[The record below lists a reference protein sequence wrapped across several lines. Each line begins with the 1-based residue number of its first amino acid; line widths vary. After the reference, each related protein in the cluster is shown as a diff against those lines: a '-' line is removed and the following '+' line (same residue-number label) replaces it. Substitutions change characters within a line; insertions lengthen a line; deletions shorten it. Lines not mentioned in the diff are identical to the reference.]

1 MVKEVVGLTVVDAEQ
16 INPRVLAWARETAGL
31 SVAEAAEK
39 LGLKDTAKTS
49 AIEKLQALEDGSR
62 DPAQGTLQKAAS
74 LYRRPLVAFY
84 LAEPPA
90 KGDRGEDFRTAKSV
104 SARENATLDALLR
117 DVKARQQ
124 MVRDVLE
131 DTEEA
136 ELRPFVGAVGI
147 SSGSKRVAGA
157 IREVLGVSVD
167 QQRRSRDNGVL
178 FTLLRSAAE
187 RAGVYV
193 LLLGDIGSH
202 HSDIGE
208 EVFRGFALADEV
220 APFVVINDNDA
231 GAARSF
237 TLLHE
242 LAHIWIGASG
252 VSGPLRDVPKNVIE
266 RFCNDVASE
275 FLIPSDAIPDH
286 SSLLRASI
294 RDVAGVI
301 QGLAS
306 AWKVSEPA
314 VAYRFAQK
322 GWISEAVTSSLFAMY
337 AERWR
342 QQRQRERENRQP
354 DEQGPT
360 FYIVRRHRLGARLL
374 GLVRRALQEE
384 VLTHTRAAKI
394 LGVGPASVSPLLN
407 DDRLPVR

>member
-1 MVKEVVGLTVVDAEQ
+1 VVDAEQ
-16 INPRVLAWARETAGL
+16 INPRILAWARETAGL

-39 LGLKDTAKTS
+39 LGLKDTAKAS

-84 LAEPPA
+84 LAEPPT
-90 KGDRGEDFRTAKSV
+90 KGERGEDFRATKSA

-136 ELRPFVGAVGI
+136 ASRPFVGSVGI
-147 SSGSKRVAGA
+147 KSGSKRVAAA

-167 QQRRSRDNGVL
+167 QQRRSKDNGAL
-178 FTLLRSAAE
+178 FTILRSEAE

-193 LLLGDIGSH
+193 LLLGDVGSH

-208 EVFRGFALADEV
+208 DVFRGFALADDV

-231 GAARSF
+231 SAARSF

-242 LAHIWIGASG
+242 LAHIWMGASG

-286 SSLLRASI
+286 SNLLRANI

-306 AWKVSEPA
+306 TWKVSEPA
-314 VAYRFAQK
+314 VAYRFAQN

-342 QQRQRERENRQP
+342 QQKQRDRETRQP

-360 FYIVRRHRLGARLL
+360 FYVVRRHRLGAGLL

-407 DDRLPVR
+407 EDRLPVR

>member
-1 MVKEVVGLTVVDAEQ
+1 VVDAEQ

-90 KGDRGEDFRTAKSV
+90 KGERGEDFRAAKSV

-136 ELRPFVGAVGI
+136 EPRPFVGAVGI
-147 SSGSKRVAGA
+147 RSGSNQVAAA

-167 QQRRSRDNGVL
+167 QQRRSKDNGAL

-193 LLLGDIGSH
+193 LLLGDVGSH

-208 EVFRGFALADEV
+208 DVFRGFALADDV

-252 VSGPLRDVPKNVIE
+252 VSGPLRDVPKNIIE

-286 SSLLRASI
+286 SSLLRANI

-342 QQRQRERENRQP
+342 QQKQRDRENRQP

>member
-1 MVKEVVGLTVVDAEQ
+1 MVDAEQ
-16 INPRVLAWARETAGL
+16 INPRILAWARETAGL

-39 LGLKDTAKTS
+39 LGLKDTAKAS
-49 AIEKLQALEDGSR
+49 AVEKLRELETGKR
-62 DPAQGTLQKAAS
+62 DPAQGILQKAAS

-90 KGDRGEDFRTAKSV
+90 RGERGEDFRAAKS
-104 SARENATLDALLR
+104 SSPRENAMLDALLR

-131 DTEEA
+131 DGDEA
-136 ELRPFVGAVGI
+136 ELRSFVGSVSIQTGP
-147 SSGSKRVAGA
+147 KRVAA
-157 IREVLGVSVD
+157 SIRTALDVTED
-167 QQRRSRDNGVL
+167 QQRRAKDNGAL
-178 FTLLRSAAE
+178 FTLLRTAAE

-193 LLLGDIGSH
+193 LLLGDVGSH

-208 EVFRGFALADEV
+208 DVFRGFALADDV

-231 GAARSF
+231 DAARSF
-237 TLLHE
+237 TLMHE

-252 VSGPLRDVPKNVIE
+252 VSGPLRDVPKNAVE

-275 FLIPSDAIPDH
+275 FLLPSDAIPDY
-286 SSLLRASI
+286 SGLLNAPI
-294 RDVAGVI
+294 NDVTGAI
-301 QGLAS
+301 QSLAS

-322 GWISEAVTSSLFAMY
+322 GWINSKVTSSLFAMY
-337 AERWR
+337 VDRWR
-342 QQRQRERENRQP
+342 QQKQRERENRQP
-354 DEQGPT
+354 DERGPT
-360 FYIVRRHRLGARLL
+360 FYIVRRHRLGAGLL
-374 GLVRRALQEE
+374 GLVRRALQEGI
-384 VLTHTRAAKI
+384 LTHTRAAKI
-394 LGVGPASVSPLLN
+394 LGVGPASVSPLLS